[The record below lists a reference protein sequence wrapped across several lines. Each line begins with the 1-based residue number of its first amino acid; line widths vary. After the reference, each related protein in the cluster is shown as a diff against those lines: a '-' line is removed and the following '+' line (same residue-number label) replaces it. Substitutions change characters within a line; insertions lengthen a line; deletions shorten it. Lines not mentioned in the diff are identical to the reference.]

1 MGNPQIIALKKQLED
16 MKKMTPSGFTDAQQ
30 AASYFAEK
38 EVLLESIVKGLES
51 IESATTTENEGIKEA
66 IKSFRD
72 TLKNQMSHPE
82 ELTRKEVMYQL
93 GKALAAAWT
102 GDTQTL
108 GSLRCTPNLK
118 SENWNNPAD
127 FEWTREKG
135 FQINRNKA
143 VLGEPMGNMA
153 TNDQFLINPIY
164 EEVIMSDVAKKSV
177 MMNLVTN
184 RPMAGPSIF
193 IPERDNGGLVLNWLT
208 SYGQQ
213 IQASKPNAPV
223 RKELKAYTLAGYI
236 PWFDEFEE
244 DSYTDLGRIFM
255 EEFTETYG
263 QEFDKQC
270 LIANA
275 APFTGA
281 FHAENIGSHV
291 IKGATIDKLTYID
304 FRDAELKVKPE
315 ERKDCCW
322 FFNET
327 ILNHITNVLDANGNP
342 IWRRPEDKK
351 PGKVDGYTYYESSLL
366 PQYNDIL
373 TNTSFAVFM
382 NPKRILHG
390 NRKGIEIKRFE
401 GTTESLEYGE
411 IFMRFRKRSG
421 FRVSRAK
428 NNMVLLKTA

>member
-1 MGNPQIIALKKQLED
+1 

-82 ELTRKEVMYQL
+82 ELSRKEVMYQL

-208 SYGQQ
+208 NYGQQ

-223 RKELKAYTLAGYI
+223 RKELKAYTLAG
-236 PWFDEFEE
+236 
-244 DSYTDLGRIFM
+244 
-255 EEFTETYG
+255 
-263 QEFDKQC
+263 
-270 LIANA
+270 
-275 APFTGA
+275 
-281 FHAENIGSHV
+281 
-291 IKGATIDKLTYID
+291 
-304 FRDAELKVKPE
+304 
-315 ERKDCCW
+315 
-322 FFNET
+322 
-327 ILNHITNVLDANGNP
+327 
-342 IWRRPEDKK
+342 
-351 PGKVDGYTYYESSLL
+351 
-366 PQYNDIL
+366 
-373 TNTSFAVFM
+373 
-382 NPKRILHG
+382 
-390 NRKGIEIKRFE
+390 
-401 GTTESLEYGE
+401 
-411 IFMRFRKRSG
+411 
-421 FRVSRAK
+421 
-428 NNMVLLKTA
+428 